1 MLDRIP
7 FGPILVILTILSG
20 VLFPVAVLMGWFVSR
35 GWLTIP
41 THVLASIPI
50 TLLSIFTHAIIMF
63 YFIGTGSRIK
73 EVVKEFKLDAQLYR
87 RTLPFKARVFPLS
100 MLTMGAIMTST
111 IIGGGTHTHFAW
123 TPPWLHGLV
132 ALAAALLNGLLAVRE
147 IVCISENLTLVDD
160 VDHAVYSATR

>member
-1 MLDRIP
+1 LLDRIP

-20 VLFPVAVLMGWFVSR
+20 ILYPVAVLMGWFVSR
-35 GWLTIP
+35 GWLSVP
-41 THVLASIPI
+41 THVQWSIPI

-73 EVVKEFKLDAQLYR
+73 EVVKEFKLDVRLYR

-100 MLTMGAIMTST
+100 MLTMGAIMVST
-111 IIGGGTHTHFAW
+111 IIGGGTHTNFPW
-123 TPPWLHGLV
+123 TPPWLHGVL
-132 ALAAALLNGLLAVRE
+132 ALAAALLNGVLALRE

-160 VDHAVYSATR
+160 VDLAVFSATR

>member
-20 VLFPVAVLMGWFVSR
+20 ILFPVVVLMGWFVSR
-35 GWLTIP
+35 GWLSVP
-41 THVLASIPI
+41 THVQWSIPI

-73 EVVKEFKLDAQLYR
+73 EVVKELKLDAQLYR

-100 MLTMGAIMTST
+100 MLTMGAVMGSY
-111 IIGGGTHTHFAW
+111 IIGGGTHTHFPW
-123 TPPWLHGLV
+123 TPPWLHGLL
-132 ALAAALLNGLLAVRE
+132 ALAAALLNGLLALRE

-160 VDHAVYSATR
+160 VDHAVLSATR